1 MKTLFASTSDI
12 NIVKFLN
19 ASAARLRL
27 LCDPD
32 FVADLYYARRDD
44 RHAVELEVPVDTYSI
59 ETMEMLHR
67 QAMQPAGAPLYVVAS
82 PAGEAERLA
91 QLREDY
97 PELRFA
103 GLAQDVVA
111 ALVAQAQHKVFE
123 PPPAQPLSDEP
134 LSTAAAPVRLAVLF
148 ATPRSGSSYVCD
160 VLEALGIGRPKEH
173 LRDTLIELF
182 ASRYRFDRPAA
193 IRNFLHFSAKDGWV
207 GTKLITH
214 FVSDFMDSC
223 GLAELDQA
231 LGGGVEVFPIF
242 LDRSDRSLQAISGEL
257 AARRGVWHVTDA
269 ASRAKLGNQPAIRY
283 NFHSVLK
290 RYIGYGSQ
298 SAFLDSLRALFD
310 HRLDLVYETDV
321 LDPDRLRAKICEFL
335 DVSAD
340 DRDFSKPE
348 SRERIA
354 NEVNE
359 SFKQQFLED
368 FERHFKRLPL
378 VA

>member
-12 NIVKFLN
+12 NVVKFLN
-19 ASAARLRL
+19 ASAAKVRL

-67 QAMQPAGAPLYVVAS
+67 QAMQPDGAPLYVVAS

-123 PPPAQPLSDEP
+123 PP
-134 LSTAAAPVRLAVLF
+134 AARPAPVRLAVLF

-160 VLEALGIGRPKEH
+160 LLEALGIGRPKEH

-193 IRNFLHFSAKDGWV
+193 IRNFLQFSAKDGWV

-231 LGGGVEVFPIF
+231 LGDGMEVFPIF

-269 ASRAKLGNQPAIRY
+269 ASREKIGSLPEIRY
-283 NFHSVLK
+283 NFHSLLK

-298 SAFLDSLRALFD
+298 SAFLESLRSLFD
-310 HRLDLVYETDV
+310 RRLDLVYETDV
-321 LDPDRLRAKICEFL
+321 LDTDRLRTKICDFL
-335 DVSAD
+335 AVSARN
-340 DRDFSKPE
+340 RDLSKAE
-348 SRERIA
+348 NRERIA

>member
-12 NIVKFLN
+12 DVVKFLN

-44 RHAVELEVPVDTYSI
+44 KRAAPLEVPIDTLSI

-67 QAMQPAGAPLYVVAS
+67 QAMQPDGAPLYVVAS
-82 PAGEAERLA
+82 PAGEARRLA

-97 PELRFA
+97 PELRFV

-123 PPPAQPLSDEP
+123 PPAAE
-134 LSTAAAPVRLAVLF
+134 AAPVRLAVLF

-160 VLEALGIGRPKEH
+160 LLEALGIGRPKEH

-182 ASRYRFDRPAA
+182 ASSYRFDKPAA
-193 IRNFLHFSAKDGWV
+193 IRNFLRFSAKGGWV

-223 GLAELDQA
+223 GLADVDQA
-231 LGGGVEVFPIF
+231 LDGRIEVFPIF

-269 ASRAKLGNQPAIRY
+269 ASREKIGSLPEIRY

-298 SAFLDSLRALFD
+298 SAFLESLRSLFD
-310 HRLDLVYETDV
+310 RRLDLLYETDV
-321 LDPDRLRAKICEFL
+321 LDNQRLRATICDFL
-335 DVSAD
+335 GVSAQ
-340 DRDFSKPE
+340 DRDFSKAE

-354 NEVNE
+354 NEVND
-359 SFKQQFLED
+359 SFKHQFLED
-368 FERHFKRLPL
+368 FQRRFKRLPL